1 MHIKEDGRKGV
12 VVEMNKE
19 EFRILTERYQ
29 LVTGRIREI
38 AEEAGLKESF
48 RDYFQRMARF
58 VLKAADV
65 YEFIGSEEY
74 ENVSLQRLRTL
85 NHELYEPALQDHYEE
100 SFLNPAYAVRLLG
113 EDYGQ
118 QLSFLA
124 SELFAMIPCV
134 YERRLFDLTIRM
146 ELLVEVYNA
155 FLYAWEEQRQE
166 PGKEEIRSILYWFVS
181 DYQDVACERRIGEQ
195 LGVVESIAESI
206 MLENDLTD
214 LRFLYRYGEY
224 VTEKEERLA
233 EYLNSLSG
241 EEITHMADTFTEG
254 YRIGFAVTNQDIGKK
269 KTVAIYY
276 QLGFERVVKRAVE
289 NFEKMGLKTILYRNA
304 VSTLEGKS
312 LNRNGF
318 YGAVCNRQYAYDHSE
333 DQALYLDKPYV
344 NRRLEALKNAYE
356 IYKSEAAVYGGPAV
370 IEVFGEVPFAPV
382 SRVEACRL
390 SAQQQKLL
398 AEYTV
403 SAGELVNRYIKGE
416 ERSFTI
422 ISFPTP
428 DIGERFEEIFQ
439 ETVRINTLDYSLYRD
454 LQQLLIDALNQAEY
468 VEVKGMNG
476 NCTDLRV
483 AIWELKDEGKET
495 NFENCVADVNIPVGE
510 VFTSP
515 KLTGTNGVLHVKKV
529 FLNELEYRDLKI
541 VFQDGMTKEYGC
553 GNFAKKEEG
562 RKYVKDHVLYHHD
575 ALPLGEFAIGTNTAA
590 YAMAHRFG
598 IEDKLPILIAE
609 KMGPHF
615 ALGDTC
621 YSHAE
626 EVRVFNPDGKE
637 IVAKDN
643 EVSRLRDTDPKAAYF
658 NCHTDITIPYD
669 ELGELTVVKKDQGR
683 IPLIA
688 GGRFVLKGLES
699 LNNPLKDL

>member
-1 MHIKEDGRKGV
+1 
-12 VVEMNKE
+12 MNEE
-19 EFRILTERYQ
+19 EFRIVTERYQ
-29 LVTGRIREI
+29 LVTGRIEEM
-38 AEEAGLKESF
+38 AEEAGLKEAF

-58 VLKAADV
+58 ALKVADT
-65 YEFIGSEEY
+65 YEFAGSGEY
-74 ENVSLQRLRTL
+74 EGASLQRLRKL
-85 NHELYEPALQDHYEE
+85 NHELYEPALQDHYEK

-124 SELFAMIPCV
+124 GELFAMVPYA

-155 FLYAWEEQRQE
+155 FLYAWEEQRKKPE
-166 PGKEEIRSILYWFVS
+166 KEEIRKILYWFVS
-181 DYQDVACERRIGEQ
+181 DYQDVVCERRIGEQ
-195 LGVVESIAESI
+195 LGVVESLAESI
-206 MLENDLTD
+206 VLERDLTD

-233 EYLNSLSG
+233 EYLNALSK
-241 EEITHMADTFTEG
+241 EDITRMADTFTEG
-254 YRIGFAVTNQDIGKK
+254 YRIGFAVTNKDIGKK

-276 QLGFERVVKRAVE
+276 QLGFERLVKQAVE
-289 NFEKMGLKTILYRNA
+289 NFKKMGLKTILYRNA
-304 VSTLEGKS
+304 VSELEGKS
-312 LNRNGF
+312 LNRSGF

-333 DQALYLDKPYV
+333 DQALYLDKFYV
-344 NRRLEALKNAYE
+344 NRRLEVLKNAYE
-356 IYKSEAAVYGGPAV
+356 TYRSEAALYGGPAV
-370 IEVFGEVPFAPV
+370 IEVFGEVPFAPLF
-382 SRVEACRL
+382 RPEACRL
-390 SAQQQKLL
+390 SGQQQKLL
-398 AEYTV
+398 AEYRV
-403 SAGELVNRYIKGE
+403 AAGELVNRYIKGE

-422 ISFPTP
+422 ISFPAP
-428 DIGERFEEIFQ
+428 AIGERFEEIFQ
-439 ETVRINTLDYSLYRD
+439 ETMRINTLDYNLYRD
-454 LQQLLIDALNQAEY
+454 LQQLLIDALNQGEY

-483 AIWELKDEGKET
+483 AMQELKDERKET

-541 VFQDGMTKEYGC
+541 TFQDGMAKEYEC
-553 GNFAKKEEG
+553 GNFTEKEEG
-562 RKYVKDHVLYHHD
+562 RKYVKDHVLYHHE

-637 IVAKDN
+637 IMAKDN

-669 ELGELTVVKKDQGR
+669 ELGELAVIKKDHSR
-683 IPLIA
+683 IPLIEK
-688 GGRFVLKGLES
+688 GRFVLRGLET
-699 LNNPLKDL
+699 LNDPLKDL